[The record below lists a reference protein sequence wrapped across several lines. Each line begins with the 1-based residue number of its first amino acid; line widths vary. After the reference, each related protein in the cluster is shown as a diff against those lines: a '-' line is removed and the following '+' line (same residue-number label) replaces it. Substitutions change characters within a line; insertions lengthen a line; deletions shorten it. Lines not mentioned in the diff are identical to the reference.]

1 MPTHAFI
8 FRYLPALLLGIGLLS
23 LSGCGSHGDQR
34 DVAGEV
40 GYRGHKVSGS
50 QTFPVPAEIQP
61 NVDFWRHVY
70 GIWGRGDVAI
80 HDSEHMDVIYEVVKL
95 PTPIKEGYTESQ
107 SRLVKSRT
115 NAYSEQVRS
124 LEERLR
130 SGQSL
135 TSSDKAL
142 LAKFDGAGGRDA
154 VYGATDRVRAQRGL
168 RERFHRG
175 VEISGRYDAAFRET
189 MRSNGVPE
197 DLAYLPHVE
206 SSFQTNAKS
215 SVGAAGVWQFM
226 PATGRMFMSV
236 NETVDERF
244 DPILAADGAAR
255 YLSQAHRRLGSWP
268 LAITAYNHGQGGM
281 ANAKAQYGDDIGSIV
296 RNYQGQYFGFASR
309 NFYSEFIAA
318 REVATNAD
326 RYFPE
331 GVRRE
336 EPWPHDRLV
345 LQHGMP
351 ANHLAIHYGLTSH
364 RLADLNLHWRDRAR
378 DGRAN
383 LPAGSTVWLPEG
395 TKRRVASHPPPVS
408 TTMVARAEPKVAPPK
423 PETLAKATPKADA
436 KTSTS
441 VAQAT
446 TKVAAKT
453 ATKSDAKTTTKVAA
467 KTATKSDT
475 KTTTKV
481 AAKTPTKSDA
491 KTAPKVAAKAATKT
505 DAKTSTKVRYHVV
518 KPQETLYRVALQ
530 NGISVDELRRLN
542 KMRPDDNNIRP
553 GQKLKV
559 ST

>member
-1 MPTHAFI
+1 MPTQALLYRH
-8 FRYLPALLLGIGLLS
+8 LPALLLGIGLLS
-23 LSGCGSHGDQR
+23 LAGCGSHGDQR

-70 GIWGRGDVAI
+70 GIWERGDVAI
-80 HDSEHMDVIYEVVKL
+80 HDNEHMGVIYEVVKL
-95 PTPIKEGYTESQ
+95 PAPIKEGYTESQ
-107 SRLVKSRT
+107 RQLVKART
-115 NAYSEQVRS
+115 NAYSERVRS

-135 TSSDKAL
+135 TSSDKEL
-142 LAKFDGAGGRDA
+142 LAKFDGAGGRGA
-154 VYGATDRVRAQRGL
+154 VYGAADRVRAQRGL

-175 VEISGRYDAAFRET
+175 VEISGRYDAAFKEI
-189 MRSNGVPE
+189 MRSQGVPE

-236 NETVDERF
+236 NDTVDERF

-281 ANAKAQYGDDIGSIV
+281 ANAKAQYGDDIGGIV
-296 RNYQGQYFGFASR
+296 KNYKGQYFGFASR

-318 REVATNAD
+318 REVAKNAD

-351 ANHLAIHYGLTSH
+351 ASHLANHYGLTSH

-395 TKRRVASHPPPVS
+395 TKRRVASHPPPVP
-408 TTMVARAEPKVAPPK
+408 TTMVARAEPKAAPVRREAVAKSTPK
-423 PETLAKATPKADA
+423 AAVKPTATSVAKATSKPAP
-436 KTSTS
+436 KTS
-441 VAQAT
+441 
-446 TKVAAKT
+446 TKVAAKASPKPEAT
-453 ATKSDAKTTTKVAA
+453 SATKVVAKASSST
-467 KTATKSDT
+467 ST
-475 KTTTKV
+475 KTK
-481 AAKTPTKSDA
+481 
-491 KTAPKVAAKAATKT
+491 TKT
-505 DAKTSTKVRYHVV
+505 DAKASAKVRYHVV
-518 KPQETLYRVALQ
+518 KPQETLYRVAVQ